1 MKFLLSK
8 KSLTQLLDEAKGE
21 SSNKLPRSIGPV
33 NLTLMGIGAIIGAGI
48 FSLPGYVAAT
58 NTGPAVIISF
68 AVAAFACALAGLC
81 YAEFSSLV
89 PVAGSAYTYTYA
101 TIGLLPAW
109 LIGWD
114 IVLEYAV
121 AASVVAISWS
131 QYLTEFLSGF
141 NVHIPSNFSLSPG
154 EGGIINLPAVFI
166 VFAVS
171 LLLTRGLNVSARLN
185 AILVALKIIV
195 ILIFIISG
203 WFYIQKSHFTPFIPA
218 NTGEFG
224 RFGWSGVFQG
234 AAIVFFAF
242 LGFDA
247 ISTTAQEVKKPQRNL
262 PIGILGSII
271 ICTILYMLFSY
282 VFIGLVDY
290 RELSVEKPDLKPVL
304 TGISKVEALHFLKVP
319 VSLAI
324 LAGYI
329 GVMMITLI
337 AQSRIFFAMGR
348 DKLVPPVF
356 CSLHKKLNTP
366 VKSHLIF
373 AVFTGAVAGLTPKN
387 IINDLV
393 SIGALFAFAL
403 VCLGV
408 MIMRHTHSHLERKFK
423 VPLYPFVPLL
433 GIISCVALMY
443 TLPLATWWRLAF
455 WMGLGLV
462 VFFTYSLKRVKRS
475 GSLEKNADSLER
487 P

>member
-1 MKFLLSK
+1 MLE
-8 KSLTQLLDEAKGE
+8 EARGE
-21 SSNKLPRSIGPV
+21 SANKMPRRIGAV

-48 FSLPGYVAAT
+48 FSLPGFVAAT
-58 NTGPAVIISF
+58 NTGPGVIISF
-68 AVAAFACALAGLC
+68 GVAAFVCALAGLC

-101 TIGLLPAW
+101 TLGLLPAW

-131 QYLTEFLSGF
+131 QYLTEFLTVF
-141 NVHIPSNFSLSPG
+141 NLHLPAAITLSPG
-154 EGGIINLPAVFI
+154 EGGIVNLPAVFI

-171 LLLTRGLNVSARLN
+171 LLLTRGITVSARLN
-185 AILVALKIIV
+185 AILVALKVIV
-195 ILIFIISG
+195 ILIFIASG
-203 WFYIQKSHFTPFIPA
+203 WFYIQRSHFTPFIPP

-247 ISTTAQEVKKPQRNL
+247 ISTTAQEVKRPQRNL
-262 PIGILGSII
+262 PIGILGSIA
-271 ICTILYMLFSY
+271 ICTALYMLFSY

-290 RELSVEKPDLKPVL
+290 RELSIEKPDLKPVL
-304 TGISKVEALHFLKVP
+304 TGISKVEALQFLKVP
-319 VSLAI
+319 VSIAI

-329 GVMMITLI
+329 GVMMITLL
-337 AQSRIFFAMGR
+337 AQSRIFLAMGR

-356 CSLHKKLNTP
+356 TSLHKRLNTP

-373 AVFTGAVAGLTPKN
+373 AVFTGAVAGFTPKN

-393 SIGALFAFAL
+393 SIGALSAFAM
-403 VCLGV
+403 VCVGV
-408 MIMRHTHSHLERKFK
+408 MIMRYKHPQLERKFK
-423 VPLYPFVPLL
+423 VPLYPIVPLL
-433 GIISCVALMY
+433 GIVSCLLLMY
-443 TLPLATWWRLAF
+443 TLPLQTWWRLTV
-455 WMGLGLV
+455 WMGIGLV
-462 VFFTYSLKRVKRS
+462 LFFCYGLKRVKR
-475 GSLEKNADSLER
+475 DV
-487 P
+487 